1 MYTELA
7 TEDCIEDFLHLT
19 YKQHICLFD
28 RGNYYRLWR
37 AGEAELVAEAAVCLV
52 GVALHQVGHRVLR
65 APAVHHLLRRV
76 VRVDD
81 VRPGHVAEK
90 LALFQLLDRFA
101 ELRRKKMG
109 LIEPCRSGFR
119 SCTE

>member
-1 MYTELA
+1 
-7 TEDCIEDFLHLT
+7 
-19 YKQHICLFD
+19 
-28 RGNYYRLWR
+28 LWG

-52 GVALHQVGHRVLR
+52 SVPLHQVGHRVLR

-101 ELRRKKMG
+101 ELHRKNGVTRTVQDWVHRAAQNCHERAAQNRVNITMFKVHN
-109 LIEPCRSGFR
+109 F
-119 SCTE
+119 

>member
-1 MYTELA
+1 
-7 TEDCIEDFLHLT
+7 
-19 YKQHICLFD
+19 
-28 RGNYYRLWR
+28 LWR
-37 AGEAELVAEAAVCLV
+37 AGEAELVAEAAVRLV
-52 GVALHQVGHRVLR
+52 SVPLHQVGHRVLR
-65 APAVHHLLRRV
+65 APALHHLLRRV

-101 ELRRKKMG
+101 ELHRKNNGVKRTVQNWVHIAAQNKIG
-109 LIEPCRSGFR
+109 QYNSTELGSQ